1 MNTTL
6 YQDKDVKLSE
16 TDGCLYFTVGEK
28 VYRISSLPQEP
39 CLYIETKNGHTIVI
53 HNACTTDELR
63 RVSQTEESIRMITG
77 NEYGIGGVCM
87 LIRKAIELGRKSVYI
102 HYVEGCCF
110 MDCMKEKGAVSPE
123 SAIDLTA
130 YGLKNPRMMN
140 TLIHSKHVG
149 VTEDG
154 SFWLMKEVLTV
165 PDITYEVDDGNK
177 ELEIEIIMS

>member
-1 MNTTL
+1 MSKTKSNSISKDFPLYHSDLIPIFTTQKIIPKGKKIIFANVYTNEHPDFL
-6 YQDKDVKLSE
+6 KL
-16 TDGCLYFTVGEK
+16 
-28 VYRISSLPQEP
+28 
-39 CLYIETKNGHTIVI
+39 
-53 HNACTTDELR
+53 
-63 RVSQTEESIRMITG
+63 
-77 NEYGIGGVCM
+77 
-87 LIRKAIELGRKSVYI
+87 
-102 HYVEGCCF
+102 
-110 MDCMKEKGAVSPE
+110 DCMKEKGAVSPE